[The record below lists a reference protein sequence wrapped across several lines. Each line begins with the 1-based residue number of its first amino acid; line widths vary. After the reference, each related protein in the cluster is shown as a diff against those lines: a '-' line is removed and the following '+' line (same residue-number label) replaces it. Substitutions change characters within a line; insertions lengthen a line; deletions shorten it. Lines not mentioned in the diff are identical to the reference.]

1 MLHPEPWGDRERP
14 VCPLMLSPST
24 LLTVLAALV
33 IVAVVLAI
41 ALFFIKLVH
50 RRRIRAIGVRRAHY
64 IGALG
69 ELVARNALPMSSLT
83 GWGDDPVFLEVL
95 FDFLTIVTGD
105 ERATLDRLIERLDL
119 PAKLA
124 EDVRGS
130 RRLRKRLQ
138 ALGYLVEIADEDVED
153 LFLGCLDDDVVEV
166 RLHAARGLARVGNP
180 ESVGKILDRMEHE
193 EPWVA
198 DRLADVLVGY
208 GPAAVPALSQ
218 YLLLSQFDPRRD
230 AELLRDIT
238 RVLGLIGDLSAEPAL
253 LSMVEADERL
263 LRIGAASA
271 LGTAGTPASVPALL
285 QALEDPDWRV
295 RARAADSLGVFS
307 DPRAI
312 EPLGIAL
319 RDRAWWVRQDA
330 AKALANH
337 LGGEARLI
345 EALGDADPYAR
356 DAALHQL
363 GLKGTVR
370 DAYRRIE
377 AGTGTELD
385 QRILRAALESGA
397 PNSAELSELAG

>member
-1 MLHPEPWGDRERP
+1 MLN
-14 VCPLMLSPST
+14 PST
-24 LLTVLAALV
+24 LVVALIILV
-33 IVAVVLAI
+33 IVAVVLAFI
-41 ALFFIKLVH
+41 LFFIKLVH

-105 ERATLDRLIERLDL
+105 ERATLERLIERLDL
-119 PAKLA
+119 RAKLA
-124 EDVRGS
+124 EDLRTS
-130 RRLRKRLQ
+130 RRLRHRLQ
-138 ALGYLVEIADEDVED
+138 ALGYLVEIADETLED
-153 LFLGCLDDDVVEV
+153 LFLGCLNDEVVEV
-166 RLHAARGLARVGNP
+166 RLHAARGLARIGNP
-180 ESVGKILDRMEHE
+180 ETVGTILDCMESE
-193 EPWVA
+193 EHWVA
-198 DRLADVLVGY
+198 DRLADVLVGF

-218 YLLLSQFDPRRD
+218 YLLLSQFDERRD
-230 AELLRDIT
+230 PELLRDII
-238 RVLGLIGDLSAEPAL
+238 RVLDLIGDLSAEPAL
-253 LSMVEADERL
+253 LIMLDADERL

-271 LGTAGTPASVPALL
+271 LGAAGTPACVSALIG
-285 QALEDPDWRV
+285 ALDDPEWQV

-312 EPLGIAL
+312 EPLGVAL
-319 RDRAWWVRQDA
+319 RDPAWWVRQDS

-345 EALGDADPYAR
+345 EALGDDDPYAR

-377 AGTGTELD
+377 AGSGTELD
-385 QRILRAALESGA
+385 RRILNAALESES
-397 PNSAELSELAG
+397 PQPPETSELAG

>member
-1 MLHPEPWGDRERP
+1 LA
-14 VCPLMLSPST
+14 
-24 LLTVLAALV
+24 VLA
-33 IVAVVLAI
+33 IVAAALAI
-41 ALFFIKLVH
+41 ALFFIKLIH

-95 FDFLTIVTGD
+95 FDFLAIVTGD
-105 ERATLDRLIERLDL
+105 ERATLERLIERLDL
-119 PAKLA
+119 RVKLA
-124 EDVRGS
+124 EDVRHS
-130 RRLRKRLQ
+130 RRLRSRLQ
-138 ALGYLVEIADEDVED
+138 ALSYLVDVADESLAD

-166 RLHAARGLARVGNP
+166 RLHAARGLARIGNP
-180 ESVGKILDRMEHE
+180 DSVGAILDRMEHE
-193 EPWVA
+193 EHWVA

-208 GPAAVPALSQ
+208 GRAAVPALSQ
-218 YLLLSQFDPRRD
+218 YLLLSQFDERRD
-230 AELLRDIT
+230 PELLRDII
-238 RVLGLIGDLSAEPAL
+238 RVLGLIGDLGAEPAL
-253 LSMVEADERL
+253 LTMLEADERL

-285 QALEDPDWRV
+285 EALEDPAWQV

-312 EPLGIAL
+312 EPLGDAL
-319 RDRAWWVRQDA
+319 RDQAWWVRQDA

-377 AGTGTELD
+377 AGAGTELD
-385 QRILRAALESGA
+385 RRILRAALESES
-397 PNSAELSELAG
+397 PNTAESSELAG

>member
-1 MLHPEPWGDRERP
+1 MALA
-14 VCPLMLSPST
+14 
-24 LLTVLAALV
+24 VLA

-41 ALFFIKLVH
+41 VLFFIKLVH
-50 RRRIRAIGVRRAHY
+50 RHRIRAVGVRRAHY

-69 ELVARNALPMSSLT
+69 ELVARNALPMSSLS
-83 GWGDDPVFLEVL
+83 GWAEDPVFLEVL

-119 PAKLA
+119 RSRLA
-124 EDVRGS
+124 EDVRDSG
-130 RRLRKRLQ
+130 RLRRRLQ
-138 ALGYLVEIADEDVED
+138 ALGYLVEIADDSLEE
-153 LFLGCLDDDVVEV
+153 LFLGCLNDDVVEL
-166 RLHAARGLARVGNP
+166 RLHAARGLAQVGNP
-180 ESVGKILDRMEHE
+180 DSVGPILDRMEHE
-193 EPWVA
+193 EHWVA

-218 YLLLSQFDPRRD
+218 YLLLSQFDERRD
-230 AELLRDIT
+230 AELLRDVI

-253 LSMVEADERL
+253 LTMLEAEERL

-271 LGTAGTPASVPALL
+271 LGSAGTPTSVPALL
-285 QALEDPDWRV
+285 QALEDPEWQV
-295 RARAADSLGVFS
+295 RARAADSLGGFS

-312 EPLGIAL
+312 EPLGNAL
-319 RDRAWWVRQDA
+319 RDPAWWVRQDA

-337 LGGEARLI
+337 LRGEARLI

-370 DAYRRIE
+370 DAFHRIE
-377 AGTGTELD
+377 AGTGNELD
-385 QRILRAALESGA
+385 RRILRAALESESS
-397 PNSAELSELAG
+397 NSDESSELAG

>member
-1 MLHPEPWGDRERP
+1 
-14 VCPLMLSPST
+14 MLSPST
-24 LLTVLAALV
+24 LVMAMIVLA

-41 ALFFIKLVH
+41 ILFTVKLVH

-69 ELVARNALPMSSLT
+69 ELVARNSLPMSSLT

-105 ERATLDRLIERLDL
+105 ERATLERLIERLDL
-119 PAKLA
+119 RAQLA
-124 EDVRGS
+124 EDLRGS
-130 RRLRKRLQ
+130 RRLRKRLE
-138 ALGYLVEIADEDVED
+138 ALGYLVEIADESLED

-166 RLHAARGLARVGNP
+166 RLHAARGLARIGNP
-180 ESVGKILDRMEHE
+180 ESVGTILDRMEHE
-193 EPWVA
+193 EHWVA

-208 GPAAVPALSQ
+208 GPGAVPALSQ
-218 YLLLSQFDPRRD
+218 YLLLSQFDERRD
-230 AELLRDIT
+230 AELLRDII
-238 RVLGLIGDLSAEPAL
+238 RVLDLIGDLGAEPAL
-253 LSMVEADERL
+253 VAMLEVDEQL

-271 LGTAGTPASVPALL
+271 LGAAGTPASVPALL
-285 QALEDPDWRV
+285 RALEDPDWRV

-312 EPLGIAL
+312 EPLGVAL
-319 RDRAWWVRQDA
+319 RDPAWWVRQDS

-345 EALGDADPYAR
+345 EALRDDDPYAR

-363 GLKGTVR
+363 GLRGTVR

-377 AGTGTELD
+377 AGSGTELD
-385 QRILRAALESGA
+385 RRILNAVLEPG
-397 PNSAELSELAG
+397 PPETSEQAG